1 MPGREIVT
9 ISDGIS
15 ESAIVPDLGAG
26 LAWYDLVVGGKSAPI
41 FRPCRNP
48 YEAHPL
54 DLALNLLVP
63 WSNWISNGGFTF
75 EGVFHRLEP
84 NLPGEAFPIHGNAF
98 SSPWMVESRNSSRAT
113 LTLDS
118 SGPGPFRYVSTVT
131 YEVRSGAL
139 SVELCAR
146 NMGRALPFGL
156 GLHPWLPRTPQ
167 TQLQARAERVV
178 LENNNHLP
186 ASEIDVRSHT
196 DWNFEVP
203 RPLPHGW
210 INNAFL
216 RWDGHADILWPDRG
230 LALHVSASP
239 LLTTYIVYSP
249 DLDSDFFCFEPVTHA
264 VDAHNLKG
272 GVDPNG
278 LIALRP
284 GEEIS
289 VSCRFGPTVFP

>member
-63 WSNWISNGGFTF
+63 WSNRISNGGFTF

-118 SGPGPFRYVSTVT
+118 SGPGPFRYVSTGLWCT
-131 YEVRSGAL
+131 D
-139 SVELCAR
+139 
-146 NMGRALPFGL
+146 RA
-156 GLHPWLPRTPQ
+156 
-167 TQLQARAERVV
+167 V
-178 LENNNHLP
+178 
-186 ASEIDVRSHT
+186 
-196 DWNFEVP
+196 
-203 RPLPHGW
+203 
-210 INNAFL
+210 
-216 RWDGHADILWPDRG
+216 
-230 LALHVSASP
+230 
-239 LLTTYIVYSP
+239 
-249 DLDSDFFCFEPVTHA
+249 A
-264 VDAHNLKG
+264 V
-272 GVDPNG
+272 
-278 LIALRP
+278 
-284 GEEIS
+284 
-289 VSCRFGPTVFP
+289 F